1 MKYEVLKW
9 IRDANAAD
17 LADIAVR
24 VCAINPDV
32 FLQAVEESGTS
43 FDNRTY
49 VVQGQVRTINAKDLD
64 KLVACGDGPDKKIA
78 CIKLARELLDLGL
91 KDAKDLIEHMMEE
104 GTLAKVRRPPDPP
117 YTRSWE
123 HERNYDEEQRAT
135 SLAIL
140 LNREQDDRQTY

>member
-9 IRDANAAD
+9 IREANANA
-17 LADIAVR
+17 LADVAIR
-24 VCAINPDV
+24 VAAMNPDL

-43 FDNRTY
+43 FDNRTF
-49 VVQGQVRTINAKDLD
+49 VVQGQVRIVNAKDLD
-64 KLVACGDGPDKKIA
+64 KLVACGDGPDKKVA

-135 SLAIL
+135 SLAVL
-140 LNREQDDRQTY
+140 LNREHD

>member
-32 FLQAVEESGTS
+32 FLQAVEESGIS
-43 FDNRTY
+43 FTNRTFI
-49 VVQGQVRTINAKDLD
+49 VQGMARTINAKDLN
-64 KLVACGDGPDKKIA
+64 KLVVCGDGPDKKVA

-91 KDAKDLIEHMMEE
+91 KDAKDLVEHLMEE
-104 GTLAKVRRPPDPP
+104 GTLAKVRRPPEP
-117 YTRSWE
+117 YIRPWE